1 MKQKIVL
8 LAIVFALGKISLLS
22 FASELEE
29 DLQGDN
35 QGSNLADEIIVDE
48 SNTILENDEAVLSVG
63 ESMAE
68 ETPEENTIPGGTLVS
83 GSEDATALEEEDI
96 VLESQA
102 ETLGS
107 RGVTLRTLASEEE
120 TTECESHVDEDG
132 DGVCDNCSESIVQEE
147 PAEESAEEETEPCEE
162 HVDTNGD
169 GVCDVCG
176 EEIEEEV
183 EIEEETVP
191 TGIEV
196 VVIPFFILFMSSMAL
211 LLIFHNRRVADEA

>member
-22 FASELEE
+22 FASELDE

-68 ETPEENTIPGGTLVS
+68 EMPEENAILEGALVS
-83 GSEDATALEEEDI
+83 GAEDATTLEEEDI
-96 VLESQA
+96 VLESQT

-147 PAEESAEEETEPCEE
+147 PAEKSAEEETEPCEE
-162 HVDTNGD
+162 HVDENGD

-176 EEIEEEV
+176 EEIEEV